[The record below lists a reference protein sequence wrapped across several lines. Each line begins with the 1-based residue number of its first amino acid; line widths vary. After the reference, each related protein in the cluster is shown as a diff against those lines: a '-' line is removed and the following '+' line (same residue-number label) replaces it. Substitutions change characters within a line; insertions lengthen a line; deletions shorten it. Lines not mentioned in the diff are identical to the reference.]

1 MDSFINKIFKNK
13 VFNKDKMLNFGFKQK
28 GGKFVYRIF
37 LLDNQFELTVTVSG
51 LNNIETKLTDC
62 ATGDLYTLH
71 LVKTAA
77 GTFVGEVR
85 EAYENSLNLIAAH
98 CCNETYFIYPQS
110 NRIADLIKEKYSDIP
125 EFLWEKLPYCG
136 VFRNQKSQ
144 KWYGIIMQIDRSK
157 LDKNRRGEIECLN
170 IKLSPE
176 EVLELQ
182 KENGFYPAY
191 HMNKKSWITVVLD
204 ETLKDATIMELIEKS
219 YNFSAGKKKNKK
231 G

>member
-51 LNNIETKLTDC
+51 LKNIETKLTDC

-71 LVKTAA
+71 LVETAA

-125 EFLWEKLPYCG
+125 EFLWEKVSDKKVGLRKEEFDNYFFGCKTAYAFELCNP
-136 VFRNQKSQ
+136 
-144 KWYGIIMQIDRSK
+144 IIYRYPISLSK
-157 LDKNRRGEIECLN
+157 IN
-170 IKLSPE
+170 IVHPPQS
-176 EVLELQ
+176 
-182 KENGFYPAY
+182 FC
-191 HMNKKSWITVVLD
+191 
-204 ETLKDATIMELIEKS
+204 
-219 YNFSAGKKKNKK
+219 
-231 G
+231 